1 MNKEKMMDAMS
12 RIDPALVEEADAKAI
27 RSRRRWVRPAA
38 VAACLCL
45 LLAGTVL
52 AVESGLLAELIR
64 GDEGLGDYSDLAG
77 YEIAGQYHVTTARRV
92 PVESFSQEVRELSDS
107 LSMEDPV
114 GYYGFSSWEA
124 AEKFLGMDVMNNPL
138 LDSARMGLI
147 AIGGDE
153 GCGPGGLRANSV
165 VSIHKSSETGELIC
179 VRVTGNY
186 NVDNR
191 GNVAVTATLVSD
203 RNPYE
208 GGGGTN
214 LLYSA
219 EQMENLELQEYVT
232 ASGITASIVC
242 DRSPTL
248 IYDKEDV
255 DRENPYYDDSLGYEE
270 VHCTA
275 FLPVG
280 NAVVMVET
288 STSETASAEEALLLL
303 QEVLDGFQ

>member
-1 MNKEKMMDAMS
+1 MDKEKMMDVMS
-12 RIDPALVEEADAKAI
+12 RIDPALVEEADAGAI
-27 RSRRRWVRPAA
+27 RNRRGWVRPAA

-52 AVESGLLAELIR
+52 AVESGLLAEFIR
-64 GDEGLGDYSDLAG
+64 GDEGLGDYSDLVG

-114 GYYGFSSWEA
+114 GFYGFSSWEA
-124 AEKFLGMDVMNNPL
+124 AEEFLGMDVMNNPL
-138 LDSARMGLI
+138 LDSARMSLI
-147 AIGGDE
+147 AIGEDE
-153 GCGPGGLRANSV
+153 GYGPGGIRANSV

-191 GNVAVTATLVSD
+191 GNVAVTATLVTD

-208 GGGGTN
+208 EGGGTN
-214 LLYSA
+214 ILYSA
-219 EQMENLELQEYVT
+219 EQMENLEFQEYVT
-232 ASGITASIVC
+232 ASGTAASIVC
-242 DRSPTL
+242 DTNPTP

-255 DRENPYYDDSLGYEE
+255 DREDPYYDDSLEYEE
-270 VHCTA
+270 EHRTA

-288 STSETASAEEALLLL
+288 ITSEEIGEGAALSFL
-303 QEVLDGFQ
+303 QEVLDSFQ